1 MRNCTFFLKTALFF
15 TKILANPTKKRQI
28 PCTFHF
34 FPLPLHSH
42 WYPSVP
48 EGRPKVTRKSPEG
61 QPKMRHKS
69 AVAEPQVKRYHHDT
83 TI

>member
-1 MRNCTFFLKTALFF
+1 MENGGILKKMPLFSCPF
-15 TKILANPTKKRQI
+15 HKKA
-28 PCTFHF
+28 
-34 FPLPLHSH
+34 LPLHSH
-42 WYPSVP
+42 SYPSVP